1 MLFIADR
8 IEQFDY
14 LLQKNHYAYHQA
26 AVQWRRG
33 LYNMSIKSCQKSRNF
48 HLANQ
53 SAVKK
58 NIADTPSV
66 FCTNRVSDPGTY
78 VQFFFRSEFSSGAD
92 SVWKPRRQILPNLI
106 NKLLLYYM
114 SKK

>member
-58 NIADTPSV
+58 TLQTHPVYFVLIE
-66 FCTNRVSDPGTY
+66 FRIRVRILISFFLDPNFLQGRI
-78 VQFFFRSEFSSGAD
+78 RSENPVARFC
-92 SVWKPRRQILPNLI
+92 QI
-106 NKLLLYYM
+106 
-114 SKK
+114 